1 MISCGVTQAAYRW
14 ILSSDFFSI
23 YQQLEFKP
31 TKDVL
36 CQLKRI
42 DANFPVAT
50 VGHIWQHWTSMTGVS
65 TSFWPPTTRCIQRR
79 MGDSV
84 IHERSVTV
92 PSKTVEWP
100 YVLILWQKCVA
111 PCSCLVQKSP
121 DFDVDEFSTSLA
133 DGMAAL
139 HFFQLRAFWLK
150 VFDQRG
156 FDPRSPALVW
166 TSWASGTGEPRV
178 SFNHL
183 VAITSFRLVSSRCS
197 TLEFRSWSQLFAE
210 YTVSH
215 LHGLVFRICRMSVN
229 FCWTW
234 WALV

>member
-1 MISCGVTQAAYRW
+1 MRGVWLFPRKLLSGLMFWSCDRNALHPA
-14 ILSSDFFSI
+14 
-23 YQQLEFKP
+23 
-31 TKDVL
+31 
-36 CQLKRI
+36 
-42 DANFPVAT
+42 VA
-50 VGHIWQHWTSMTGVS
+50 W
-65 TSFWPPTTRCIQRR
+65 F
-79 MGDSV
+79 
-84 IHERSVTV
+84 
-92 PSKTVEWP
+92 
-100 YVLILWQKCVA
+100 
-111 PCSCLVQKSP
+111 QKSP

-139 HFFQLRAFWLK
+139 HFFQLREFWLK

-178 SFNHL
+178 SSIL
-183 VAITSFRLVSSRCS
+183 VSITSFRLVA
-197 TLEFRSWSQLFAE
+197 QLWNSGHDPNFLLN
-210 YTVSH
+210 TDVSH